1 MAVPATLIIAASVK
15 IIEEALKLMGTLKA
29 DELTDDEKDM
39 IRVSHRNVQKETD
52 RLTPIPQRED
62 D

>member
-1 MAVPATLIIAASVK
+1 MAVPISLIIGASVK
-15 IIEEALKLMGTLKA
+15 IIEEALKLMNTLKA
-29 DELTDDEKDM
+29 EELSDDEKDM

-52 RLTPIPQRED
+52 RLLPIPQPED